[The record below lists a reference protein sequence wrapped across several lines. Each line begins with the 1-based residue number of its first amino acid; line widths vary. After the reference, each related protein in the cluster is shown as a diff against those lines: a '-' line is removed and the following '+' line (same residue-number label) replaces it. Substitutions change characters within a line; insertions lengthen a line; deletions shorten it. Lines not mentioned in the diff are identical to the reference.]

1 MHSTTSSPKLC
12 PGTCFVSKKIPH
24 NRRVFATVTSR
35 QNLNPFRPSVAANL
49 HHRQPSEHPN
59 LTMKAAGNE
68 RDSTSMDRDA
78 SNDTNERDEQRFLRI
93 FSRQLAE
100 ALRSKD
106 EEEIKERER
115 LRAAAAATS
124 ATGSRRSSSRDDET
138 THWERLR
145 STYVELCHDDP
156 IISGGDEVC
165 RLLAKALIP
174 KHNKSTKISGNAES
188 NANTTIILSLSSRL
202 VSGILQASSR
212 AVERSR
218 TFTSAQSSN
227 DAAEPMFGS
236 SKITTSE
243 GYAHIAFAIFVEG
256 PYRCIQQAEKH
267 DTVVK
272 FLGSFHPPEISSA
285 TPGKLDADEKS
296 RLLEEATAEIV
307 KGMEKVEV
315 ESNAGEVLTS
325 SSNVHDDDSSSSS
338 DFFVP
343 NSTNDAMRPSDN
355 DNDSMNEIFAEDS
368 DPDDFDYGTD
378 DDTCISA
385 PTGQTIIGGKLRSAM
400 SDEYDDFHDMIFDP
414 IQLSEPSQ
422 ANQTCEGTRKSIHYL
437 LSSLSY
443 GKLAFGS
450 LSSRAWSEWG
460 MSETLADLSFM
471 MLLEITN
478 REHHGDAAKSSSF
491 FHQILNDGDES
502 TDIAALW
509 DRPLFA
515 LRDRALDKNHG
526 HDALPSYLQ
535 LLTALLSHSEHE
547 TMLSPQTV
555 QPSPRH
561 CLPPTV
567 IVGLTSLGSMCSS
580 KEMVNTASGRMCG
593 TSVWSVC
600 PREEMKK
607 AIMTSLHYLA
617 RIVEGACQRKS
628 VFAHCRSA
636 NLGGDESTQG
646 NSPWIRIVVCI
657 IPMIEY
663 LTNLQGRF
671 DFQPVFEGVGSRNA
685 TLSESDAQALYESG
699 LFREILSMYT
709 TTRCE
714 NGTLNAETP
723 NAQEVARLQ
732 LLRTIFTL
740 SIQSPEVLGQY
751 ALRVP
756 EFANEVHSSS
766 FLDNHLVDAILWLS
780 IGSYLLENKSGQSNQ
795 PRLKPRTGSSI
806 SAAAPPKETKS
817 LAERSLLGFVAM
829 CGTTKMTL
837 EYLKQCVQCSEG
849 GTLSDEQK
857 EECDA
862 RQGELDNIKT
872 FSNFLSNCPSM
883 TNIWLGSLKNND
895 DATSVAREHLAQLKS
910 TLASLPSFSDEVAK
924 THHLGHKKDDD
935 SDCIQKEGDGLQ
947 TSDDEANRKEQTMKQ
962 FRKEYRTVVGFVWSS
977 VKVISLALDSQKGSA
992 LSKTD

>member
-1 MHSTTSSPKLC
+1 
-12 PGTCFVSKKIPH
+12 
-24 NRRVFATVTSR
+24 
-35 QNLNPFRPSVAANL
+35 
-49 HHRQPSEHPN
+49 
-59 LTMKAAGNE
+59 MKAAGDE
-68 RDSTSMDRDA
+68 RDSTPSMDRDA
-78 SNDTNERDEQRFLRI
+78 SNDTDERDEQRFLRI

-115 LRAAAAATS
+115 LRAAAAASTAS
-124 ATGSRRSSSRDDET
+124 GSRRSLSRDDET

-156 IISGGDEVC
+156 VISGGDEDC
-165 RLLAKALIP
+165 RLLSKALIP
-174 KHNKSTKISGNAES
+174 KHNKSTKISGNAKSKS
-188 NANTTIILSLSSRL
+188 NANTTILSLSSRL

-227 DAAEPMFGS
+227 DADVGAESMFGS

-256 PYRCIQQAEKH
+256 PYRCIQQAENH
-267 DTVVK
+267 ETVVK
-272 FLGSFHPPEISSA
+272 FLGSFHPPEISNA

-307 KGMEKVEV
+307 RGMEKVEV
-315 ESNAGEVLTS
+315 ESNAGDILTS

-338 DFFVP
+338 EFFLP
-343 NSTNDAMRPSDN
+343 NSTNDAMRPSNN
-355 DNDSMNEIFAEDS
+355 DNMNEIFAEDS

-378 DDTCISA
+378 DDPCFSA
-385 PTGQTIIGGKLRSAM
+385 PTGQTIIGGKLRSAK
-400 SDEYDDFHDMIFDP
+400 SDEYDDFHDLSFDP

-422 ANQTCEGTRKSIHYL
+422 ANQTCEGAQKSIHYL

-450 LSSRAWSEWG
+450 LSSRSWSECG

-478 REHHGDAAKSSSF
+478 RDHHGNAAESNSF
-491 FHQILNDGDES
+491 FHQIPNDGDES

-547 TMLSPQTV
+547 TLLSPQTV
-555 QPSPRH
+555 QPSSRN

-567 IVGLTSLGSMCSS
+567 IVGLSSLGSMCSS
-580 KEMVNTASGRMCG
+580 KEMANTASGRMCG

-607 AIMTSLHYLA
+607 AIMTSLHSLA
-617 RIVEGACQRKS
+617 RIVEGVCQRKS

-636 NLGGDESTQG
+636 NFGGGESTQG
-646 NSPWIRIVVCI
+646 NSPWIRIAVCI

-671 DFQPVFEGVGSRNA
+671 DFQPVFEGVGSRSA
-685 TLSESDAQALYESG
+685 TLSESDAQALSESG

-740 SIQSPEVLGQY
+740 SIHSPEVLGQY

-756 EFANEVHSSS
+756 DFANEVHSSS

-780 IGSYLLENKSGQSNQ
+780 IGSYLLENKSGQTNQ
-795 PRLKPRTGSSI
+795 PRLKLRTGSSI
-806 SAAAPPKETKS
+806 SSAAPPKETKS

-829 CGTTKMTL
+829 CETTKMTL

-849 GTLSDEQK
+849 GALSDEQK
-857 EECDA
+857 KECDA
-862 RQGELDNIKT
+862 RQGKLGNIKM
-872 FSNFLSNCPSM
+872 FSNCLSNCPSM
-883 TNIWLGSLKNND
+883 TTIWLGSLKNNA
-895 DATSVAREHLAQLKS
+895 DATSVAREHIAQLKS

-935 SDCIQKEGDGLQ
+935 SDCRQSEDDGLQ
-947 TSDDEANRKEQTMKQ
+947 TSDDEVNRKEQTVKQ
-962 FRKEYRTVVGFVWSS
+962 FRKEYRTVIGSVWSS
-977 VKVISLALDSQKGSA
+977 VKVIALALDSQTGSA